1 MNPVAIGSLRVGRGE
16 PPALIAGPC
25 VIETYESLFEVARRA
40 KDLAGQFGFRYIL
53 KSSFEKA
60 NRTSRNSY
68 RGPGLEAGLEMLG
81 RVKRELGVP
90 VLTDIHAP
98 EQAEAAARI
107 VDCLQIPA
115 FLSRQT
121 ELIEAAAR
129 TGLPINIKKGQFL
142 APAAMAYAIEKARA
156 AGPGGVILT
165 ERGTFFGYGDLVV
178 DMRSPVQMAE
188 MGVPVI
194 FDATH
199 SVQKPAGLVSTGGE
213 RKYIAPL
220 AGAAA
225 ATGAIDGIFLEVHPD
240 PDKALSDASTQL
252 PLDNLPNLLKW
263 LRDIFQSARPPQP

>member
-1 MNPVAIGSLRVGRGE
+1 MNPVAIGNIRVGRGE

-25 VIETYESLFEVARRA
+25 AIESYEILFETARQAR
-40 KDLAGQFGFRYIL
+40 DLAGQFGFGYIL

-81 RVKRELGVP
+81 RAKRELDVP
-90 VLTDIHAP
+90 VLTDIHGP
-98 EQAEAAARI
+98 EQAEAVAKVA
-107 VDCLQIPA
+107 DCLQIPA

-142 APAAMAYAIEKARA
+142 APATMAYAIEKARA
-156 AGPGGVILT
+156 AGRGGVLLT

-178 DMRSPVQMAE
+178 DMRSLVQMAE

-199 SVQKPAGLVSTGGE
+199 SVQKPSGIHSTGGD
-213 RKYIAPL
+213 RQYIAPL
-220 AGAAA
+220 AMAAA
-225 ATGAIDGIFLEVHPD
+225 ATGAIDGLFLEVHPD
-240 PDKALSDASTQL
+240 PDKALSDAFSQL
-252 PLDNLPNLLKW
+252 PLNNLHNFLKR
-263 LRDIFQSARPPQP
+263 LREIFKAARP

>member
-1 MNPVAIGSLRVGRGE
+1 MNPVAIGSLRIGRGE

-25 VIETYESLFEVARRA
+25 VIETYENLIETARRA
-40 KDLAGQFGFRYIL
+40 KELAGQFGFGYVL

-60 NRTSRNSY
+60 NRTSRNAY
-68 RGPGLEAGLEMLG
+68 RGPGLEAGLEMLR
-81 RVKRELGVP
+81 RVKCELDVS

-98 EQAEAAARI
+98 EQADAVAKIA
-107 VDCLQIPA
+107 DCLQIPA
-115 FLSRQT
+115 FLCRQT
-121 ELIEAAAR
+121 ELVEAAAR

-156 AGPGGVILT
+156 AGRGGVLLT

-178 DMRSPVQMAE
+178 DMRSLMQMAE

-199 SVQKPAGLVSTGGE
+199 SSQKPAGLVSTGGD

-252 PLDNLPNLLKW
+252 PIENLPNLLKR
-263 LRDIFQSARPPQP
+263 LQDIFQSARPQQP